1 MAALFGDST
10 PTPAP
15 VPMSPS
21 AAENE
26 AARAERLNKE
36 RAAIAESKLGGRR
49 STMVGGMQIAEDEQQ
64 ARGKKRLAS
73 REMV

>member
-10 PTPAP
+10 PMPAP
-15 VPMSPS
+15 VPASPS
-21 AAENE
+21 AADNE

-36 RAAIAESKLGGRR
+36 RAAIAEQKLGGRR
-49 STMVGGMQIAEDEQQ
+49 STMVAGMQIAEDEQQ
-64 ARGKKRLAS
+64 MRGKKRLAS